1 MNVSMG
7 GKSISIDFYN
17 MKFSLLSAISQM
29 VALLGLFGRI
39 NFVQVT
45 FFSILYNLAW
55 GLNHYLIISR
65 QNSAPDTRIFD
76 DYQIGSV
83 YLFAGIFGLISGL
96 IIKKP
101 PPSEGFLHSNFSSM
115 FAQIGTFFLFLSF
128 CATTIL
134 FSQKNNSTSQVR
146 TFVWQ

>member
-1 MNVSMG
+1 MG
-7 GKSISIDFYN
+7 GKNIIIDFYN

-29 VALLGLFGRI
+29 VALLGLFGKI
-39 NFVQVT
+39 NFIQVI
-45 FFSILYNLAW
+45 FFSIFYNLAW

-65 QNSAPDTRIFD
+65 LNSSPDTRIFD

-83 YLFAGIFGLISGL
+83 YLFAGMFGLISSL

-101 PPSEGFLHSNFSSM
+101 PLSEGFLHSNFSSM

-134 FSQKNNSTSQVR
+134 FSQKSSSTSQAR
-146 TFVWQ
+146 TLVWQ